1 MRKSLSR
8 VLMPLLGAGLLS
20 GVVLAD
26 ADVAG
31 EPEVYG
37 WVEKT
42 LIDPDWGV
50 EVKAKLDSGAL
61 TSSMQAE
68 NIEEFQRDGE
78 DWVRFEV
85 EVEDEESGEI
95 VSREFERQLFRDLT
109 VVGAGGRDHRP
120 VVLMTICMGDERY
133 EEQFSLED
141 RGDMNYPVLLGRR
154 TIQSLGHLDVTETF
168 LNAPSCDDDSSL
180 HRHAA
185 KEYEDKIGV

>member
-1 MRKSLSR
+1 MRTSLSR
-8 VLMPLLGAGLLS
+8 FLMPLLGAGLMS
-20 GVVLAD
+20 GTVLASD
-26 ADVAG
+26 ADS
-31 EPEVYG
+31 PEVYG

-68 NIEEFQRDGE
+68 HIEEFQRDGD

-95 VSREFERQLFRDLT
+95 VSREFERPIFRDLT

-120 VVLMTICMGDERY
+120 VVLMTICMGDERF

-141 RGDMNYPVLLGRR
+141 RDDMNYPVLLGRR
-154 TIQSLGHLDVTETF
+154 TIQSLGDLDVTETF
-168 LNAPSCDDDSSL
+168 LQSPSCNDDSPL
-180 HRHAA
+180 HRHAD
-185 KEYEDKIGV
+185 KEYADKIGV